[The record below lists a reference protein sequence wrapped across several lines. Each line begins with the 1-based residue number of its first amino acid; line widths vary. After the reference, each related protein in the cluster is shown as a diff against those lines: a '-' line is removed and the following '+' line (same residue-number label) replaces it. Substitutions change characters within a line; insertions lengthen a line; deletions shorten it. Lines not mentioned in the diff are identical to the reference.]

1 MHEKENP
8 HKPPTKVKKTR
19 EEMWITLEN
28 KKEVATH
35 FLRSVLKRKNKVE
48 EGGAFSSRMKSKQ

>member
-8 HKPPTKVKKTR
+8 HKPPTKVLKTR
-19 EEMWITLEN
+19 EEMWTTLEN

-35 FLRSVLKRKNKVE
+35 FLRSALKRKNKVE
-48 EGGAFSSRMKSKQ
+48 EGGALGSKMKSE